1 MPSHRANRY
10 GTLAERYLAD
20 ERGLRRDGE
29 HTSWCDAR
37 FQNGVPVEIKS
48 ANVSTGY
55 FQIYKKYHAKL
66 RRAGGYYGFVVYK
79 PTGNSIRVLK
89 SKLTRPD
96 RLSLGSLWSP
106 TGGHRDSE
114 KAKVAISRIF

>member
-37 FQNGVPVEIKS
+37 FQ
-48 ANVSTGY
+48 
-55 FQIYKKYHAKL
+55 
-66 RRAGGYYGFVVYK
+66 
-79 PTGNSIRVLK
+79 
-89 SKLTRPD
+89 KLTRPD